1 MPNVCSI
8 TLQGHLG
15 SDPTVRYAASGTAIC
30 SFSVAYSPKK
40 DGETTWF
47 RCQAFGKTAELI
59 QQYCRKGSA
68 PLLQGSIAMRTW
80 QDKEGAKRESWEVT
94 VDRVLWLGPKQGG
107 EANEQSHDRPKT
119 AETSPVGG
127 SGFGGFDD
135 MDVPF

>member
-15 SDPTVRYAASGTAIC
+15 RDPETRYAPSGTQVC
-30 SFSVAYSPKK
+30 NFSVAYTPKK
-40 DGETTWF
+40 DAETTWF
-47 RCQAFGKTAELI
+47 RCVAFGKTAELI

-68 PLLQGSIAMRTW
+68 PLLQGSIVMRKYEKDG
-80 QDKEGAKRESWEVT
+80 QQRESWEVM

-107 EANEQSHDRPKT
+107 GDAPELRQAQSK
-119 AETSPVGG
+119 PVAAAA
-127 SGFGGFDD
+127 SGFGNFDD

>member
-8 TLQGHLG
+8 TLQGHFG
-15 SDPTVRYAASGTAIC
+15 RDPESRYTPTGTAVS

-40 DGETTWF
+40 GGETTWF

-68 PLLQGSIAMRTW
+68 PLLQGSISMRKW
-80 QDKEGAKRESWEVT
+80 KDKEGAERESWEVT

-107 EANEQSHDRPKT
+107 EAHEPRQDAAKPATT
-119 AETSPVGG
+119 AATAG
-127 SGFGGFDD
+127 SGFSDFEDSD
-135 MDVPF
+135 IPF